1 MSPLRQRL
9 KRPETYLA
17 ILVAAI
23 LLLVLDSLR
32 RPAGQVTVPIYVS
45 GVRLYQA
52 LGRPLLKGCI
62 RCRYQPTCS
71 EYSIAA
77 VREYGIGRG
86 LLLTAKRINSCTTRV
101 PLGTPDPVTSTSNFG
116 RPQGR

>member
-1 MSPLRQRL
+1 MSSLRQRL

-17 ILVAAI
+17 ILVAVI
-23 LLLVLDSLR
+23 LLVVLDSLR
-32 RPAGQVTVPIYVS
+32 RPTSQVTVPIYVS

-52 LGRPLLKGCI
+52 LGRPLLNGRI

-77 VREYGIGRG
+77 VCEYGIRHG
-86 LLLTAKRINSCTTRV
+86 LLLTVKRINSCTAKV

-116 RPQGR
+116 GPQSR